1 MKEQAST
8 SAAARK
14 RSMAHDTTLRA
25 NAGICASFAVIIGVA
40 MSLVFFSA
48 CGDRD
53 AQRRSIVA
61 GGDCLLDR
69 HDGSDPRRPSIDR
82 RWDAIAAAC
91 AGSDAFLCNLETTVG
106 HAGTA
111 RPARFVFRAPETDL
125 DVLLRFSRPMVALAN
140 NHVMDYGPE
149 GLLSTLAA
157 LDARGIGHAG
167 AGGTE
172 GLANEGR
179 IVDLSGISFGFLSF
193 GFDNELSSYSDERG
207 ACIAPLDP
215 DRMAREVSSLARTTD
230 FTVVM
235 LHWGNEY
242 DSRITVRQREIARRL
257 ADSGADAILGVG
269 PHVLQGIERYRDC
282 LICYSLGNLVFD
294 DLGNRETTATILVV
308 MNVSREKG
316 KIVKR
321 FEIAPLR
328 TSKLF
333 EGPAAPTK
341 EDSLAIVRSVAERS
355 PDNSVVSLRPRVDA
369 SSISWFRVRE

>member
-1 MKEQAST
+1 
-8 SAAARK
+8 
-14 RSMAHDTTLRA
+14 
-25 NAGICASFAVIIGVA
+25 
-40 MSLVFFSA
+40 
-48 CGDRD
+48 
-53 AQRRSIVA
+53 
-61 GGDCLLDR
+61 
-69 HDGSDPRRPSIDR
+69 
-82 RWDAIAAAC
+82 
-91 AGSDAFLCNLETTVG
+91 
-106 HAGTA
+106 
-111 RPARFVFRAPETDL
+111 
-125 DVLLRFSRPMVALAN
+125 MVALAN
-140 NHVMDYGPE
+140 NHVMDYGPV

-157 LDARGIGHAG
+157 LDARGIEHAG
-167 AGGTE
+167 AGETE

-193 GFDNELSSYSDERG
+193 GFDNDFSSYSDERG

-215 DRMAREVSSLARTTD
+215 DRMTCEVSSLARKTD

-294 DLGNRETTATILVV
+294 DLGNRETTATVLVG

-316 KIVKR
+316 GIVKR

-328 TSKLF
+328 TSRLF
-333 EGPAAPTK
+333 EGPVAPTK
-341 EDSLAIVRSVAERS
+341 DDSIAIVRSVAERS
-355 PDNSVVSLRPRVDA
+355 PDNSVVLLRPRVDA
-369 SSISWFRVRE
+369 SALSWFRVRE